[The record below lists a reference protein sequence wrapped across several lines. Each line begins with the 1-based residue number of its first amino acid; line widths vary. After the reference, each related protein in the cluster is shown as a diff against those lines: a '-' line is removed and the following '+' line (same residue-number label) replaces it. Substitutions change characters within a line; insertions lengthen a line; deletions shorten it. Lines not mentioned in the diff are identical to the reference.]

1 MEKLVNVDDGLIER
15 LHYDESND
23 RLIAETIFDATDV
36 IEENAA
42 IRANGTPLTLGS
54 KGQQLVLAM
63 RLPMGAIV
71 KLKNEGYDLMSA
83 DKDEARRA
91 MLYVQQ
97 NQHKFLTTDKK
108 MIAERRQAW
117 R

>member
-1 MEKLVNVDDGLIER
+1 MEKLHYIEDTDK
-15 LHYDESND
+15 LVV
-23 RLIAETIFDATDV
+23 ETIYDATDV

-42 IRANGTPLTLGS
+42 IRANGPVTFGS

-63 RLPMGAIV
+63 RIPVEHVTA
-71 KLKNEGYDLMSA
+71 LKNEGYDLFSA
-83 DKDEARRA
+83 DPDQRRRTL
-91 MLYVQQ
+91 LYVQA

-108 MIAERRQAW
+108 MIAERKQIW

>member
-1 MEKLVNVDDGLIER
+1 MEEYSYIEAEDKLVIKTT
-15 LHYDESND
+15 Y
-23 RLIAETIFDATDV
+23 DATDI

-42 IRANGTPLTLGS
+42 LRAQAPVTIGS

-63 RLPMGAIV
+63 RIPEEHVIALR
-71 KLKNEGYDLMSA
+71 LDGYDILSSDPA
-83 DKDEARRA
+83 EARRA

-97 NQHKFLTTDKK
+97 HQAKFLTTDKK
-108 MIAERRQAW
+108 MIAERRQSW

>member
-1 MEKLVNVDDGLIER
+1 MEKTHYIEADDKLVIETT
-15 LHYDESND
+15 YDAS
-23 RLIAETIFDATDV
+23 DV

-42 IRANGTPLTLGS
+42 IRSAGPVTIGS

-63 RLPMGAIV
+63 RIPLEHVTA
-71 KLKNEGYDLMSA
+71 LKNEGYDLFSA
-83 DKDEARRA
+83 DPDERRRT
-91 MLYVQQ
+91 MLYVQA

>member
-1 MEKLVNVDDGLIER
+1 MNLRPNENGVIEKM
-15 LHYDESND
+15 HYDELED
-23 RLIAETIFDATDV
+23 KVIVETIYDATTV

-42 IRANGTPLTLGS
+42 IRQEGPVVVGE

-63 RLPMGAIV
+63 RLPMGHIV
-71 KLKNEGYDLMSA
+71 KLKNEGYDIFSP

-91 MLYVQQ
+91 MRYVQQ
-97 NQHKFLTTDKK
+97 NQNKFLTTDKK
-108 MIAERRQAW
+108 MIAERKQAW

>member
-1 MEKLVNVDDGLIER
+1 MNPTPNEDGVIEKV
-15 LHYDESND
+15 HYDQIED
-23 RLIAETIFDATDV
+23 KLILETIYDATDV

-42 IRANGTPLTLGS
+42 IRQGGPVVMGS
-54 KGQQLVLAM
+54 KGQELVLAM
-63 RLPMGAIV
+63 RLPMGHIV
-71 KLKNEGYDLMSA
+71 KLKNEGYDIFSS

-97 NQHKFLTTDKK
+97 NQHKFLTTEKK
-108 MIAERRQAW
+108 MIAERKQAW

>member
-1 MEKLVNVDDGLIER
+1 MNLKPNEDGVIEKM
-15 LHYDESND
+15 HYDETED
-23 RLIAETIFDATDV
+23 RVVVETIYDATTV

-42 IRANGTPLTLGS
+42 IRQDAPIVVGE
-54 KGQQLVLAM
+54 KGQELVLAM
-63 RLPMGAIV
+63 RLPKGHIV
-71 KLKNEGYDLMSA
+71 KLKNEGYDLFSP

-108 MIAERRQAW
+108 MIAERKQAW